1 MPFTAP
7 YPHQRSQRRGLL
19 FSALLA
25 LTVVLTVL
33 SSHVP
38 AIAQAPN
45 IGDGITEVYFFHSPT
60 CPYCRQQEPLMH
72 YIDDTYP
79 QVRLRSYEVEES
91 PEIWR
96 EFRERYNITSG
107 GVPRTFIGDRSFIG
121 YSEDDG
127 PLQYQSAYQGYIG
140 YRNQIIAAIE
150 AEAGIEIRLSDGALT
165 PRSVPWWLFAIPG
178 LYAVSYPVLQ
188 SRLRT
193 PESRRF
199 WTGGLVLTLIISLFA
214 FVALTPEGIV
224 RQFADQLP
232 FPLFVF
238 TIAFVD
244 GFNPCAFTVLAIL
257 LSLLTYTKNR
267 RDMTLVGTTFV
278 ITSGVIYFISI
289 ILMITV
295 GAIFL
300 ERYGAVI
307 TVGLGVIITLAALIN
322 IKDFFFFKKLFS
334 LSLSEKQQKL
344 ITKKAAAIVRS
355 LQAARGDRRLFAAAL
370 GGTILLSIV
379 VNTLEFGCTAILPMI
394 YFTRLFGVCQG
405 GWNTCT
411 LGWTA
416 IYTVIYTIPLFGIL
430 LTFIVSFR
438 SARVTESQGRVLKLL
453 GGVFMLFFGLIMI
466 FNPELLMMG

>member
-1 MPFTAP
+1 MTLNSL
-7 YPHQRSQRRGLL
+7 YPRRSRLVCSL
-19 FSALLA
+19 LLA
-25 LTVVLTVL
+25 LTLLL
-33 SSHVP
+33 SLVTGSVR
-38 AIAQAPN
+38 AIAQPSN
-45 IGDGITEVYFFHSPT
+45 ISDTVTEVYFFHSLT

-79 QVRLRSYEVEES
+79 QVQLRSYEVEES
-91 PEIWR
+91 PDIWQ
-96 EFRERYNITSG
+96 EFRERHDITSG
-107 GVPRTFIGDRSFIG
+107 AIPRTFIGDRSFVG

-127 PLQYQSAYQGYIG
+127 PLQYQEAYQGYIG

-150 AEAGIEIRLSDGALT
+150 TEAGIEINLT
-165 PRSVPWWLFAIPG
+165 QTADPAPRTVPWWLFALPG
-178 LYAVSYPVLQ
+178 LYAVSYPLLQ
-188 SRLRT
+188 SRLTR

-199 WTGGLVLTLIISLFA
+199 WTGGLVITVIISLFA

-232 FPLFVF
+232 FPLFVV

-278 ITSGVIYFISI
+278 ITSGIMYFISI
-289 ILMITV
+289 ILMLTI
-295 GAIFL
+295 GGIFL

-322 IKDFFFFKKLFS
+322 IKDFFFFKKVFS

-344 ITKKAAAIVRS
+344 ITQKSAAIVRS

-370 GGTILLSIV
+370 GGTIVLSV
-379 VNTLEFGCTAILPMI
+379 LVNTLELGCTAILPMI
-394 YFTRLFGVCQG
+394 YLTRLFGVCQG
-405 GWNTCT
+405 ASSACS

-416 IYTVIYTIPLFGIL
+416 LYAIIYTIPLFGIL
-430 LTFIVSFR
+430 LTFIFSFR

-453 GGVFMLFFGLIMI
+453 GGVFMLFFGLIMM
-466 FNPELLMMG
+466 FNPQLLMMG

>member
-1 MPFTAP
+1 M
-7 YPHQRSQRRGLL
+7 
-19 FSALLA
+19 
-25 LTVVLTVL
+25 V
-33 SSHVP
+33 
-38 AIAQAPN
+38 
-45 IGDGITEVYFFHSPT
+45 
-60 CPYCRQQEPLMH
+60 
-72 YIDDTYP
+72 
-79 QVRLRSYEVEES
+79 
-91 PEIWR
+91 
-96 EFRERYNITSG
+96 
-107 GVPRTFIGDRSFIG
+107 
-121 YSEDDG
+121 
-127 PLQYQSAYQGYIG
+127 
-140 YRNQIIAAIE
+140 
-150 AEAGIEIRLSDGALT
+150 
-165 PRSVPWWLFAIPG
+165 
-178 LYAVSYPVLQ
+178 Q

-193 PESRRF
+193 PESRRL
-199 WTGGLVLTLIISLFA
+199 WTGGLVLTLIMSLFA

-257 LSLLTYTKNR
+257 LSLLTYTKHR
-267 RDMTLVGTTFV
+267 RDMILVGTTFV
-278 ITSGVIYFISI
+278 ITSGVLYFISI
-289 ILMITV
+289 IVMITV
-295 GAIFL
+295 GTIFL
-300 ERYGAVI
+300 ERYGAVV
-307 TVGLGVIITLAALIN
+307 TVGLGIIITLAALIN

-344 ITKKAAAIVRS
+344 ITQKAAAIVRS

-405 GWNTCT
+405 GWNTCS

-416 IYTVIYTIPLFGIL
+416 IYTTIYTIPLFGIL
-430 LTFIVSFR
+430 LTFIFSFR